1 MTRVSR
7 KLVTIVA
14 ESSLET
20 RLVTLIHDAGAKG
33 HTVSPAHG
41 EGPRGQRFG
50 DMTGGNIRL
59 ETVVGEGV
67 VDTILSALEKDYF
80 PHYAVSCWV
89 SDVEVIRDDRY

>member
-1 MTRVSR
+1 MTRASR
-7 KLVTIVA
+7 KLITIVA
-14 ESSLET
+14 ESGLEP
-20 RLVTLIHDAGAKG
+20 RLISLIHQSGAHG

-41 EGPRGQRFG
+41 EGPRGERFG

-59 ETVVGEGV
+59 ETVVSEDV
-67 VDTILSALEKDYF
+67 VDGILATLEADYF

>member
-1 MTRVSR
+1 MTRASR
-7 KLVTIVA
+7 KLITIVA
-14 ESSLET
+14 ESGLEP
-20 RLVTLIHDAGAKG
+20 RLISLIHQSGAHG

-41 EGPRGQRFG
+41 EGPRGERFG

-59 ETVVGEGV
+59 ETVVSEDV
-67 VDTILSALEKDYF
+67 VDRILAALEADYF

>member
-1 MTRVSR
+1 MKK
-7 KLVTIVA
+7 KLLTIVA
-14 ESSLET
+14 EQGLEN
-20 RLVTLIHDAGAKG
+20 RLVTLVHQAGAKG

-59 ETVVGEGV
+59 ETVVSSEV
-67 VDTILSALEKDYF
+67 VETIITSLQADYF